1 MNKTKTLAQTLQTK
15 TKEQVFGSNILDSAT
30 VDNLA
35 DYFYFRY
42 ECDSEDKFIFFLQRN
57 MKFYKKQYTD
67 MLRVQNTEFDPMITR
82 YLERQVLNTVSNTN
96 SGTIAGTEVGTKAT
110 VHGGNVTVNTT
121 QTGRDN
127 GTLTSQEDSQYS
139 NSGSGTDSNTASGTD
154 AKTNR
159 ARNINSVFPQ
169 ANVSAATSG
178 TLDDPISYRYAT
190 SMTDTQNKENGSN
203 SSQSN
208 GTYTDAENGTGRT
221 TGSTTNTNERSMTGQ
236 QTTTNNDTENVN
248 TSNNTS
254 KTTTTSG
261 SEDSNLRERLT
272 GRENYDAG
280 TLLTHA
286 REYIANTNAF
296 MWLVNQLEKCFIGN
310 LRYGE
315 ED

>member
-1 MNKTKTLAQTLQTK
+1 MDKTKTLQQTLTKK
-15 TKEQVFGSNILDSAT
+15 TKEQVFGNILDSAT
-30 VDNLA
+30 VDNIIE
-35 DYFYFRY
+35 YFYFRH
-42 ECDSEDKFIFFLQRN
+42 ECDDEDKFIWYLQRN
-57 MKFYKKQYTD
+57 LKYYKNQYNGY
-67 MLRVQNTEFDPMITR
+67 LRVENTQFDPMVTR
-82 YLERQVLNTVSNTN
+82 YLERQVLNTVSNTA

-127 GTLTSQEDSQYS
+127 GSLSSQEDSQFS
-139 NSGSGTDSNTASGTD
+139 NTGSGTEGNTTTGSD
-154 AKTNR
+154 NRTNR
-159 ARNINSVFPQ
+159 SRNINSVFPQ

-178 TLDDPISYRYAT
+178 TLDDPISYKYAT

-203 SSQSN
+203 TQTSN
-208 GTYTDAENGTGRT
+208 GSYTDNESGTGRT
-221 TGSTTNTNERSMTGQ
+221 TGSTTTLNERNLTGQ

-248 TSNNTS
+248 TSNNVS
-254 KTTTTSG
+254 KTTTNNG

-296 MWLVNQLEKCFIGN
+296 LWLVSQLEKCFIGN
-310 LRYGE
+310 MRYGE
-315 ED
+315 E